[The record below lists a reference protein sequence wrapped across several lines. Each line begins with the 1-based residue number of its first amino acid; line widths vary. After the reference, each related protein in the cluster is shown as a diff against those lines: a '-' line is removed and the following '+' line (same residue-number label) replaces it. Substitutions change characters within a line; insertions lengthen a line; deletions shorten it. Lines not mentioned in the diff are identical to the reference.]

1 MPAVVRPQPLPI
13 ADRGGDGQQHVQ
25 VDLRSRAGQRDD
37 RLLEQLHPLPI
48 AGRQALLHLGQRTQ
62 RRLLDAGQPGSGRVP
77 ESHDEGHRLLAVEQQ
92 GRQLGPDAQ
101 PVPAAETRAR
111 LDRVTQRPQSVH
123 VAAYGPLGHLETIGQ
138 VARRPVPADLQ
149 QTEQPE
155 QPSRGLPH
163 ACRFCPTFR
172 TSSVLIARKTE
183 PMITTATSI
192 DIRPFTIAIED
203 TDLDDLHERLAR
215 TRFPAPLPG
224 DDWDTGVPVGYLREL
239 VDYWQHAYDW
249 RQEEAR
255 LNRLPQ
261 FLTEI
266 DGQQIHFVHVRSD
279 RADATPL
286 LLTHGWPGS
295 FVEFL
300 ELIDRLRG
308 DFHLVVPSLPGFAFS
323 GPVTEAGWDT
333 ARIARAWV
341 ELMDRLGY
349 ERFGVQGGDIGA
361 AVSPE
366 VGRVAPDRVTGVHV
380 NGNLGMPL
388 HGPG

>member
-1 MPAVVRPQPLPI
+1 
-13 ADRGGDGQQHVQ
+13 
-25 VDLRSRAGQRDD
+25 
-37 RLLEQLHPLPI
+37 
-48 AGRQALLHLGQRTQ
+48 
-62 RRLLDAGQPGSGRVP
+62 
-77 ESHDEGHRLLAVEQQ
+77 
-92 GRQLGPDAQ
+92 
-101 PVPAAETRAR
+101 
-111 LDRVTQRPQSVH
+111 
-123 VAAYGPLGHLETIGQ
+123 
-138 VARRPVPADLQ
+138 
-149 QTEQPE
+149 
-155 QPSRGLPH
+155 
-163 ACRFCPTFR
+163 
-172 TSSVLIARKTE
+172 
-183 PMITTATSI
+183 MITTATSI

-249 RQEEAR
+249 RKEEAR

-300 ELIDRLRG
+300 ELIERLRG

-323 GPVTEAGWDT
+323 GPVTDAGWDT

-366 VGRVAPDRVTGVHV
+366 VGRVAPDRVIGVHV

-388 HGPG
+388 HGPDEAERATLTPLEADRLARVEAFMNSEFGYIAIQSTRPQLIGTALVDSPVGQLAWIVDKFRQWTHPQSVLPDQIIDRDRLLTNVMLYWLTGTAGSAAYVGYAQEAGWGVPAEKSPVPTAVIVFAHDAGIRRYAEAEHTIVRWTDVEGRGGHFAALEETELLATDIEEFFASLS